1 MILSI
6 HCLLFYLTYQKQQ
19 KLFRIVSLKSELP
32 FIYSIKASSL
42 HTPHEG
48 AGHVQAANR
57 SRSIVGTSVGKI
69 AWHAGKNHNRFNTC
83 THYPSNA
90 NTFYA
95 TLIASGFW
103 GVWLTT
109 TRLQTAHYSS
119 CFYRGLQY
127 ITPRRGRFM
136 AVSALVLTPNS

>member
-1 MILSI
+1 LILSI
-6 HCLLFYLTYQKQQ
+6 HCLLFYLTYQKQ
-19 KLFRIVSLKSELP
+19 KELFRIVSLKSGLP
-32 FIYSIKASSL
+32 FIYSVKASSL

-57 SRSIVGTSVGKI
+57 SRSIVGTFVGKI

-109 TRLQTAHYSS
+109 TRFGCKQLTIAR
-119 CFYRGLQY
+119 YRGLQY
-127 ITPRRGRFM
+127 KTPRRGRFM